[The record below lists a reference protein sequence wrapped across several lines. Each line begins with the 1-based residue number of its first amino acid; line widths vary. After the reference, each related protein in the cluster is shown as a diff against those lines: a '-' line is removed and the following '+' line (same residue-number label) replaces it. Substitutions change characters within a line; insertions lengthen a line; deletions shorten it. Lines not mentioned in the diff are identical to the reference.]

1 MQFTVLF
8 FLAFSN
14 PFLESKV
21 SKCTVSVLTQSHAV
35 SDSGILTDTEAR
47 TETNI

>member
-1 MQFTVLF
+1 MVL

-14 PFLESKV
+14 FFLESELSECAV
-21 SKCTVSVLTQSHAV
+21 SILTQSHAV
-35 SDSGILTDTEAR
+35 SDSGILTEMEAR